1 MPTPQQY
8 ITIRSSSGSVS
19 ALLDDTTA
27 TITDGYGG
35 WQEVQRAR
43 RTAYVDWPGKNA
55 LKMQVGIVF
64 DGFQNDTDVSGQVK
78 TLENM
83 ALPVDGTL
91 APPHVT
97 IAGFVPHTDLT
108 WVISSI
114 TWGASDRNE
123 KGILIR
129 QKMTILFWQFVPED
143 IIVKS
148 LASQSRTKA
157 KSKSTTPSGS
167 AKRNFSLST
176 FGYQPDSSTTATA
189 TTLYIAKAGDT
200 LNSIAAKQLGDY
212 KRWTEI
218 ADLNNLTNPFTPFK
232 GGEKIKVPIR

>member
-1 MPTPQQY
+1 MPPSANY
-8 ITIRSSSGSVS
+8 ITIRSASGSVS
-19 ALLDDTTA
+19 ALLDDTTP

-43 RTAYVDWPGKNA
+43 RTAYVDWPGKNT

-64 DGFQNDTDVSGQVK
+64 DGFMAETDVSGQVK
-78 TLENM
+78 TLEGM

-97 IAGFVPHTDLT
+97 ISGFVPHTDLT
-108 WVISSI
+108 WVIDTI
-114 TWGASDRNE
+114 TWGETDRNA

-129 QKMTILFWQFVPED
+129 QKLTVTFWQYVPED

-148 LASQSRTKA
+148 LASKTRTASKA
-157 KSKSTTPSGS
+157 KSAAPKG
-167 AKRNFSLST
+167 
-176 FGYQPDSSTTATA
+176 TATRSFSRSTYGYDPTIAAPA
-189 TTLYIAKAGDT
+189 TTLYVAKAGDT

-218 ADLNNLTNPFTPFK
+218 ADLNHLTNPFAKFK
-232 GGEKIKVPIR
+232 GGEKLKVPVR